1 MQVIEYV
8 LGRECKN
15 CIAIDNHPHGTEYLS
30 KECEHNKKR
39 VLVIFTSKADAMSYI
54 YDELGMTDKE
64 IMIIPK
70 EELIQTELD
79 DDDYH
84 SKERVERRKEIARLK
99 KELAILDIKT
109 KIHIKGIKNVKTRK
123 KIYLKKRSKNKLL
136 KELTNKEEK

>member
-15 CIAIDNHPHGTEYLS
+15 CIDIDNHPHGTEYLS

-39 VLVIFTSKADAMSYI
+39 VLVTFTSKADAMSYI

-70 EELIQTELD
+70 EELTQTNLELG
-79 DDDYH
+79 DYH
-84 SKERVERRKEIARLK
+84 SKESTKRRKEIARLK
-99 KELAILDIKT
+99 KEIAILDIK
-109 KIHIKGIKNVKTRK
+109 IREIKCK
-123 KIYLKKRSKNKLL
+123 
-136 KELTNKEEK
+136 